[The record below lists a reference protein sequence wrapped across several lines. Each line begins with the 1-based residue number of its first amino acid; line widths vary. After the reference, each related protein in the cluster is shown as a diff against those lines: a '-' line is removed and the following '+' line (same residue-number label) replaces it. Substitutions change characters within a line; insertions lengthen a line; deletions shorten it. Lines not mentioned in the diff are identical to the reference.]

1 MNFIHEEVDLG
12 YSDLDSV
19 TKTKGRHY
27 VDPDGN
33 KYPSITTVLS
43 ILSREA
49 IQKWRER
56 VGEEE
61 ANRISRV
68 ASSRGTKIHNI
79 IEKYIANDPE
89 YLQGEMPHNIQTF
102 KDIQPI
108 VDQNLSKI
116 YSIEAPLYSKH
127 LGVAG
132 RVDCVGVWNG
142 QDSIIDWKTS
152 RKEKKKEWISSYF
165 MQAAAYAIMWEERTG
180 RPIKQLVVAI
190 AGDMGPQVFIEDRD
204 NWTEKLINTI
214 SEYKR
219 EKFWEET
226 R

>member
-12 YSDLDSV
+12 YSDLNSE

-33 KYPSITTVLS
+33 RYPSITTVLS

-68 ASSRGTKIHNI
+68 ASSRGTTIHNI

-142 QDSIIDWKTS
+142 KDSIIDWKTS
-152 RKEKKKEWISSYF
+152 RKEKKKEWISNYF

-180 RPIKQLVVAI
+180 KPIKQLVVAI
-190 AGDMGPQVFIEDRD
+190 AGDMGPQIFIEDRD
-204 NWTEKLINTI
+204 NYTEELINTI
-214 SEYKR
+214 TKYKR